1 MKAKASTKK
10 NVAPL
15 SQKEAKLEPKKKQ
28 PEPQK
33 DLNTSLDLKQNVSSS
48 KFSNSS
54 FTVL

>member
-33 DLNTSLDLKQNVSSS
+33 DLNTSLDLKQNVSITSV
-48 KFSNSS
+48 FNSS
-54 FTVL
+54 FAVL